1 MAEHRGSKDKSLE
14 ALDFI
19 INVLKE
25 HEQNLDRSID
35 QLATVTE
42 QIGGTE
48 ELSTK
53 LEKAEEKL
61 NNLIKEIAN
70 IGGNPPKASK
80 EPLLIAEKRQ
90 ELQSQ
95 TALFVS
101 PSEVQ
106 AGHFLILNCKT
117 WEDFQRL
124 ATQAQKLTFSYEEVE
139 KVFQANA
146 LKGNQMLAYTGAVPN
161 FSSILKIWLSR
172 QFDMSEQNILEGSI
186 G

>member
-1 MAEHRGSKDKSLE
+1 MAENHRSKDKSLE

-42 QIGGTE
+42 QIDGTE
-48 ELSTK
+48 ELNAK

-61 NNLIKEIAN
+61 NNLLKEVAN
-70 IGGNPPKASK
+70 IVGNPPNAANKTIPSALK
-80 EPLLIAEKRQ
+80 EQ
-90 ELQSQ
+90 ELRSQ
-95 TALFVS
+95 ATLFES
-101 PSEVQ
+101 PTEVQ
-106 AGHFLILNCKT
+106 GWPSLILHCKT
-117 WEDFQRL
+117 WEDFQIL
-124 ATQAQKLTFSYEEVE
+124 ATHAQKLTFSYDESA

-146 LKGNQMLAYTGAVPN
+146 IKGNQMLTYTGALPN
-161 FSSILKIWLSR
+161 FSLILKIWLSR
-172 QFDMSEQNILEGSI
+172 QFDVSEQNILEGSI

>member
-1 MAEHRGSKDKSLE
+1 MAENRGSKDKSLE

-48 ELSTK
+48 ELNVK

-61 NNLIKEIAN
+61 NNLLKEVAN
-70 IGGNPPKASK
+70 IVGNLPKAAK
-80 EPLLIAEKRQ
+80 ETSPTAGKER
-90 ELQSQ
+90 ELRSQ
-95 TALFVS
+95 TTFFES
-101 PSEVQ
+101 PTEVH
-106 AGHFLILNCKT
+106 GGLSLILHCKT
-117 WEDFQRL
+117 WEDFQTL
-124 ATQAQKLTFSYEEVE
+124 ATHAQKLTFSYEEGE
-139 KVFQANA
+139 RVFQANA
-146 LKGNQMLAYTGAVPN
+146 LKGNQMFTYAGALPI
-161 FSSILKIWLSR
+161 FSLILKIWLSK
-172 QFDMSEQNILEGSI
+172 QFDISEQNILEGSI